1 MSRHSA
7 RDIAILCA
15 LAATLVGAAVHAADA
30 LHDFS
35 RYQIIIDRLPFGAM
49 AGTGPETPQPPF
61 SAHYTFVGTVKEDE
75 TKPLLAIIFDKE
87 GSQTYF
93 KAEGDTIG
101 DTSVVKIEKADKG
114 SVKLV
119 LKQGL
124 EVATLFLETK
134 TGVGA
139 APPGPGT
146 QPQPVV
152 PGISPTPGTAQP
164 GVRRIPFRRGG

>member
-35 RYQIIIDRLPFGAM
+35 RYQIIIDRLPFGAIS
-49 AGTGPETPQPPF
+49 GTENIQQPPF
-61 SAHYTFVGTVKEDE
+61 SARYTFVGMAKEDD
-75 TKPLLAIIFDKE
+75 TTPLLAFIFDKE
-87 GSQTYF
+87 GNQTYF
-93 KAEGDTIG
+93 KAEGETIG
-101 DTSVVKIEKADKG
+101 DTTVVKIEKADKG
-114 SVKLV
+114 PSKLV

-124 EVATLFLETK
+124 EVATLLLETK

-139 APPGPGT
+139 APQTPGA
-146 QPQPVV
+146 QPQPGIPGVSPAPV
-152 PGISPTPGTAQP
+152 PVQP

>member
-1 MSRHSA
+1 MNQHAA
-7 RDIAILCA
+7 RDAAIVCA
-15 LAATLVGAAVHAADA
+15 LAGSLVGSTVHATDTP
-30 LHDFS
+30 HDFS
-35 RYQIIIDRLPFGAM
+35 RYQIIVDRLPFGAM
-49 AGTGPETPQPPF
+49 NGTDNVPQPSF
-61 SAHYTFVGTVKEDE
+61 SAHYTFVGIVKEDD
-75 TKPLLAIIFDKE
+75 TKPLLAMIFDKD

-101 DTSVVKIEKADKG
+101 DTTVVKIEKADKG
-114 SVKLV
+114 QVKLV

-139 APPGPGT
+139 APPTPGA
-146 QPQPVV
+146 QPQPVI
-152 PGISPTPGTAQP
+152 PGQPPGPVAPQP

>member
-1 MSRHSA
+1 VNRRSA
-7 RDIAILCA
+7 RNAAIACV
-15 LAATLVGAAVHAADA
+15 LAGSLAGSTVRATDA

-35 RYQIIIDRLPFGAM
+35 RYQIIVTRLPFGAM
-49 AGTGPETPQPPF
+49 AGTGVDVPQPSF
-61 SAHYTFVGTVKEDE
+61 SAHYTFVGIVKEED

-87 GSQTYF
+87 GNQTYF

-101 DTSVVKIEKADKG
+101 NATVVKIENADKAQ
-114 SVKLV
+114 VKLV

-134 TGVGA
+134 TSIGA
-139 APPGPGT
+139 PSAPNA
-146 QPQPVV
+146 QPQPVI
-152 PGISPTPGTAQP
+152 PGISPAPAPVQP

>member
-1 MSRHSA
+1 MSQRPVRNIVVVCASTAILVGPSA
-7 RDIAILCA
+7 R
-15 LAATLVGAAVHAADA
+15 AADA

-35 RYQIIIDRLPFGAM
+35 RYQVIIDRLPFGAM
-49 AGTGPETPQPPF
+49 SGGAEVPQPSF
-61 SAHYTFVGTVKEDE
+61 AARFTFVGMAKEDD

-93 KAEGDTIG
+93 KAEGEAIG
-101 DTSVVKIEKADKG
+101 DTTVVKIEKPDKG
-114 SVKLV
+114 AVKLV

-134 TGVGA
+134 TGVGV
-139 APPGPGT
+139 APPVAGV
-146 QPQPVV
+146 QPQPVIPGASPAPV
-152 PGISPTPGTAQP
+152 PVQP

>member
-1 MSRHSA
+1 M
-7 RDIAILCA
+7 CA
-15 LAATLVGAAVHAADA
+15 LSANLVGSAICAADA

-35 RYQIIIDRLPFGAM
+35 RYQIIVDRMPFGAM
-49 AGTGPETPQPPF
+49 SGTENVQQPPF
-61 SAHYTFVGTVKEDE
+61 SARYTFVGMAKEDD
-75 TKPLLAIIFDKE
+75 TKPLLAVIFDKE

-101 DTSVVKIEKADKG
+101 DTTVVKIEKTDKG
-114 SVKLV
+114 PVKLV

-124 EVATLFLETK
+124 EVATLLLETK

-139 APPGPGT
+139 APAAPGA
-146 QPQPVV
+146 QPQPAI
-152 PGISPTPGTAQP
+152 PGVAPGPAPVQP